1 MYLPQSEAINIHN
14 SGFAVLSQK
23 LKAHNV
29 SENLKKTKKL
39 KLKKK
44 KKDSE
49 AKYGGAELF

>member
-29 SENLKKTKKL
+29 SE
-39 KLKKK
+39 
-44 KKDSE
+44 KDSE
-49 AKYGGAELF
+49 AKYRGAELF